1 MAGTIFV
8 PIYASATPKVGD
20 FPFFYFYLYM
30 PAVGIVLRIVSI
42 LRRRLRDSSL
52 RDSSLRDSS
61 LRDTEPQLD
70 GLFIPTTGQS
80 RLAFGTLSLGSALA
94 LFVYPHTITGSL
106 AAKRRGVINRNM
118 SLLPVIQ

>member
-42 LRRRLRDSSL
+42 LRRRL